1 MTKRQE
7 QKTSTRST
15 NTRWRPEGEGPILSP
30 NPVFTR
36 TDALHYV
43 RSREIPEGGIKALQS
58 FGNVDNTSFMKNFTP
73 ENPEK

>member
-7 QKTSTRST
+7 HKTSIRST
-15 NTRWRPEGEGPILSP
+15 NTRLRPLGEGAILSP

-43 RSREIPEGGIKALQS
+43 RSREIPEGGIKAIEP
-58 FGNVDNTSFMKNFTP
+58 FGNVDITSFMKNFTP
-73 ENPEK
+73 EKPKK